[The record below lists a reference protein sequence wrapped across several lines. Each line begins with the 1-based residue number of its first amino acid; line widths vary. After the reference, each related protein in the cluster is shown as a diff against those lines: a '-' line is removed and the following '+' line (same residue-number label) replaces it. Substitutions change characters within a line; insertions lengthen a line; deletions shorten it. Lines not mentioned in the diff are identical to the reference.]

1 MDGSWQEVHITRRC
15 LLETMTKNTWHP
27 LPQMVLPSPVFTL
40 AAGQNGIWAGGTGG
54 IAWYPG
60 SMPEDASLWQTRIST
75 LQISLV
81 TALTYRE
88 GLLLAGGIEGIAY
101 SRDEGKHWQ
110 QAALEDGVSSITAF
124 ALSPHFS
131 EDQTAVAAT
140 MENGI
145 LRTDDGGLSWTNASF
160 GLENFEVTAL
170 AWSSGSTLLAATSD
184 GIYRSTN
191 AGRAWRRVYAGEELG
206 IDTIVHLSAKTLL
219 ATMENG
225 SLLHSPDGG
234 THWFI
239 DDSGLQDIH
248 ILSLLFQPMQNV
260 AGNERTAEML
270 FVGTFERGLL
280 RSSDGGKNWETV
292 YEGVVLSLVARNTLL
307 YAGTDSG
314 ISMSDDQG
322 QTWHDLPCP
331 PIHDLR
337 HLFIYKD
344 QPLLAGAYA
353 GIIHYTGSSWDTLP
367 NLPQTL
373 TTLAIAPDDT
383 LFVSS
388 ADGLLRLS
396 IEEVEGKEKQKGQDT
411 SFPHKRQVLLEG
423 LDGQV
428 NFMTFRCNGS
438 SWQTWAASE
447 DGTRLLHSND
457 EGATWQ
463 PLQSP
468 FGILPLV
475 ALQALPQRLVAA
487 TYDPRQYHVCIWSS
501 LDDGKTWERSIEAD
515 TQWPLVATCADPP
528 LISIN
533 NILLLQDAAGQWNK
547 VTVSSDS
554 GMIRRVVSIQRNEHD
569 AFDLNTPILIAL
581 TTMGLHRSDDWGASW
596 QQDHEELPVEMI
608 IDIAAS
614 ITHLYVLLA
623 GGEVWKRAV

>member
-1 MDGSWQEVHITRRC
+1 M
-15 LLETMTKNTWHP
+15 ETMTKNNTWHP

-60 SMPEDASLWQTRIST
+60 STQEDASTWQTRTST
-75 LQISLV
+75 LPISLV
-81 TALTYRE
+81 TALTYKK
-88 GLLLAGGIEGIAY
+88 GLLLAGGVEGIAY

-131 EDQTAVAAT
+131 ADQTAVAAT

-145 LRTDDGGLSWTNASF
+145 LRSDDGGLSWTNASF

-184 GIYRSTN
+184 GIYRSSN
-191 AGRAWRRVYAGEELG
+191 AGRSWRRVYAGEELG
-206 IDTIVHLSAKTLL
+206 IDTIVSLSAKTLL

-225 SLLHSPDGG
+225 SLLHSDDGG

-239 DDSGLQDIH
+239 DDSGLQDTH
-248 ILSLLFQPMQNV
+248 ILSLLFQPMQDNK
-260 AGNERTAEML
+260 RTAEML
-270 FVGTFERGLL
+270 FVGTFEQGLL
-280 RSSDGGKNWETV
+280 RSDDGGKNWETV
-292 YEGVVLSLVARNTLL
+292 HDGVVLSLAARDTLL

-314 ISMSDDQG
+314 ISVSNDQG

-337 HLFIYKD
+337 RLFIYKE

-353 GIIHYTGSSWDTLP
+353 GIIHYTGSSWDILP
-367 NLPQTL
+367 NPPQML

-388 ADGLLRLS
+388 SDGLMRLS
-396 IEEVEGKEKQKGQDT
+396 VKEKPEGRAT
-411 SFPHKRQVLLEG
+411 AFPYKRQVVLEG
-423 LDGQV
+423 LVGQV
-428 NFMTFRCNGS
+428 NFMTFRRHGS
-438 SWQTWAASE
+438 AWQAWAASE
-447 DGTRLLHSND
+447 DGKRLLYSND
-457 EGATWQ
+457 KGASWQ
-463 PLQSP
+463 SLQPP

-475 ALQALPQRLVAA
+475 ALEALPHRLVAA

-515 TQWPLVATCADPP
+515 TQWPIVATCASPS
-528 LISIN
+528 LMTISSIM
-533 NILLLQDAAGQWNK
+533 LLQDAAGQWNK
-547 VTVSSDS
+547 VTVSSDG
-554 GMIRRVVSIQRNEHD
+554 GMIRRVVSVQRNGHD
-569 AFDLNTPILIAL
+569 TSDPNNTTLFAL
-581 TTMGLHRSDDWGASW
+581 TTTGLQHSDDWGTSW
-596 QQDHEELPVEMI
+596 QPDYEELPVELV
-608 IDIAAS
+608 IDIAA
-614 ITHLYVLLA
+614 TTTDLYVLLA
-623 GGEVWKRAV
+623 GGQVWKRAV